1 MTEKDGAVQSLQA
14 FQSMHRFRLVLLA
27 IFAALSSLLPSAI
40 HAAPGELV
48 SLPWN
53 QWQFRPTDDA
63 ACAASAS
70 TCAWVARSSR
80 VDFEHDTR
88 TFYWARREIQIDPG
102 LAGELNLALLIQE
115 VQPVY
120 EVYAN
125 GHLIGA
131 SGSFRTRNGP
141 LYDRQIF
148 LIPRNV
154 YADGRLTLTIHVLN
168 LHVVNRVG
176 HMEPWIGAP
185 AAIERQRDLDTYAY
199 LRSQWQHYLSF
210 LLVFFV
216 SLFFLVLFLIDR
228 AAREYLWFA
237 LLLMAIPG
245 LRFFELGSVVD
256 LGVPSLVALF
266 GYASFNVLAGI
277 SFVEFPFAF
286 LDRAVPWYFRVVQ
299 AGTMAISTK
308 LLIPFLLP
316 DAVIARIA
324 TLSEGILVNIQ
335 HYSLILAMMAWI
347 AMLPK
352 CFRSQLPEMR
362 WIGGSM
368 SFLAFEEANRHLTLA
383 NLPGIP
389 QNVAIGTLDFDV
401 RACAFLMFAV
411 VMLVAMTFRFRR
423 IQERNRKVEQELA
436 AAAAL
441 QTLLLS
447 SRSATVGSFSIESV
461 YHPAG
466 EVGGDFF
473 HVASAGENGLVVVV
487 GDVSGKGLK
496 AAMTVASIIGALRDF
511 GDPHPSAILAHL
523 NRVLYGQVGGF
534 VTCCVARLEPDG
546 MLHLANAGHI
556 PPYCNGRETACAPGL
571 PLGILEQ
578 QEWAECEVCL
588 EPDTRLIFVSD
599 GVVEAAKSSGE
610 LFGFERT
617 REISGRSAE
626 AIASAAQAFTG
637 GAAQNDD
644 ITVLGVQY
652 QPSAVAADESSAAC
666 FSS

>member
-1 MTEKDGAVQSLQA
+1 
-14 FQSMHRFRLVLLA
+14 MHRFRLVLLA
-27 IFAALSSLLPSAI
+27 IFAALSSLFPSAI
-40 HAAPGELV
+40 HAEPGGLV

-53 QWQFRPTDDA
+53 QWQFHSADDP
-63 ACAASAS
+63 ACAASAP
-70 TCAWVARSSR
+70 TCTWVTPSSI
-80 VDFEHDTR
+80 VDFEHDSR
-88 TFYWARREIQIDPG
+88 TFYWVSHEIQIDPG
-102 LAGELNLALLIQE
+102 LAAQPNLALLIQDL
-115 VQPVY
+115 QPVY

-125 GHLIGA
+125 SRLIGA
-131 SGSFRTRNGP
+131 SGSFKTRSGP

-148 LIPRNV
+148 LIPRNT
-154 YADGRLTLTIHVLN
+154 YADGHLTLAIHLLN
-168 LHVVNRVG
+168 VHVVNRVA

-185 AAIERQRDLDTYAY
+185 AAVERQRDLDTYAY

-216 SLFFLVLFLIDR
+216 SLFFLVLFSIDR

-256 LGVPSLVALF
+256 VGVPSLVALF

-286 LDRAVPWYFRVVQ
+286 LDRRVPWYFRVVQ
-299 AGTMAISTK
+299 AGTTSIATK
-308 LLIPFLLP
+308 VLIPTLLT

-324 TLSEGILVNIQ
+324 ILSEGILVNIQ

-352 CFRSQLPEMR
+352 CFRSRLPEMR

-423 IQERNRKVEQELA
+423 IQERNRRVEQELA

-441 QTLLLS
+441 QSLLLS
-447 SRSATVGSFSIESV
+447 SRSATVGSCSIESV

-473 HVASAGENGLVVVV
+473 HVASAGEGLVAVV

-511 GDPHPSAILAHL
+511 GDQRPSAILAHL

-534 VTCCVARLEPDG
+534 VTCCVAQLEPNG
-546 MLHLANAGHI
+546 TLHLANAGHI

-578 QEWAECEVCL
+578 QEWAESVVRL

-617 REISGRSAE
+617 REISGCSAE
-626 AIASAAQAFTG
+626 AIASAAQAFTA

-644 ITVLGVQY
+644 ITVLSVQY
-652 QPSAVAADESSAAC
+652 QPSAVAAG
-666 FSS
+666 